1 MANNAELISQ
11 CEQKARTWLTPAFD
25 EETQNA
31 VKALLDADDKTELID
46 SFYQDLEFGTGGLRG
61 IMGAGSN
68 RMNIYTVGMA
78 TQGFA
83 NYLKKNFDGKDDISV
98 VVCHDCRNN
107 SRKFAETV
115 ADIFSANG
123 IKVYLFDDMRPTPE
137 CSFAIRHLKCQAGVN
152 VTASHNPKEYN
163 GYKAY
168 WEDGAQVLAPHDTGI
183 IDEVNKVTINDV
195 KFQGNKDLIQ
205 IIGEDID
212 KIYLDEIKKLSIDPE
227 VIKRQ
232 HDLKIVYTPLHG
244 TGMMLIPRCLKDW
257 GFDNVHCVKEQMVKD
272 GNFPTVKSPNP
283 ENGEALS
290 LAIRD
295 AKELDADIVMASD
308 PDADRVGMACKNDKG
323 EWVLINGNQTCLLFL
338 YYIITNRKAKG
349 LLKPT
354 DFIVKTIVTT
364 EVIKKIAD
372 KNNIEMRDCYT
383 GFKWIAREIRLS
395 EGKQQYI
402 GGGEESYGFLAEDFC
417 RDKDAVS
424 AMSLLAEICAFAK
437 DQGKTLYDL
446 LMGIYLEYGFS
457 KEQTVNV
464 VRPGKTGQDEI
475 KQMMSDFR
483 QNPPTELGGSK
494 VVLWKDYKTL
504 EGKNADGT
512 VEKLDMPDR
521 SNVLQ
526 WFCEDGTKVSVRPS
540 GTEPKIKFYVEVKD
554 TMTEASQYVELDK
567 KGAEKIAAIKKSLNL
582 D

>member
-1 MANNAELISQ
+1 MENSDLLAMVRSKAQGWLSESYDAETRAEVKRMLDNEDPSELI
-11 CEQKARTWLTPAFD
+11 EAFY
-25 EETQNA
+25 
-31 VKALLDADDKTELID
+31 K
-46 SFYQDLEFGTGGLRG
+46 DLEFGTGGLRG
-61 IMGAGSN
+61 IMGVGSN

-83 NYLKKNFDGKDDISV
+83 NYLKKNFKGKNDIAV

-115 ADIFSANG
+115 ADIFSAND

-137 CSFAIRHLKCQAGVN
+137 CSFAIRHLGCQAGVN
-152 VTASHNPKEYN
+152 ITASHNPKEYN

-183 IDEVNKVTINDV
+183 IDEVNNVKVEDV
-195 KFQGNKDLIQ
+195 KFAGNKQLIE

-212 KIYLDEIKKLSIDPE
+212 KVYLDEIHTLSIDPE
-227 VIKRQ
+227 VIKKQ

-244 TGMMLIPRCLKDW
+244 TGMMSIPRSLKLW

-272 GNFPTVKSPNP
+272 GNFPTVVSPNP
-283 ENGEALS
+283 ENGEALT
-290 LAIRD
+290 LALRD

-364 EVIKKIAD
+364 EVIKKVAD
-372 KNNIEMRDCYT
+372 KASIEMRDCYT
-383 GFKWIAREIRLS
+383 GFKWIAREIRIS
-395 EGKQQYI
+395 EGKQKYI
-402 GGGEESYGFLAEDFC
+402 GGGEESYGFLAQDFV

-424 AMSLLAEICAFAK
+424 AMSLLAEICAWAK
-437 DQGKTLYDL
+437 NQGKTLYDI
-446 LMGIYLEYGFS
+446 LMDIYLEYGFS
-457 KEQTVNV
+457 KEFTVNV
-464 VRPGKTGQDEI
+464 VRPGKTGADEI
-475 KQMMSDFR
+475 KQMMTDFR
-483 QNPPTELGGSK
+483 NNPPKELGGSK
-494 VVLWKDYKTL
+494 VVLVKDFQSLEATTVDGKKT
-504 EGKNADGT
+504 
-512 VEKLDMPDR
+512 KLDMPDT

-526 WFCEDGTKVSVRPS
+526 WFCDDDTKVSVRPS
-540 GTEPKIKFYVEVKD
+540 GTEPKIKFYLEIKG
-554 TMTEASQYVELDK
+554 TMKSASEYDALDAK
-567 KGAEKIAAIKKSLNL
+567 SSEKVAAIKKSLNL

>member
-1 MANNAELISQ
+1 MNNTELIAQ
-11 CEQKARTWLTPAFD
+11 CEAKARQWLSPAFD
-25 EETQNA
+25 EDTRKDVQQKLNA
-31 VKALLDADDKTELID
+31 EDKTDLIE
-46 SFYQDLEFGTGGLRG
+46 SFYKDLEFGTGGLRG

-68 RMNIYTVGMA
+68 RMNVYTVGMA

-83 NYLKKNFDGKDDISV
+83 NYLKLNFKDLNQISV

-115 ADIFSANG
+115 ADIFSAND

-137 CSFAIRHLKCQAGVN
+137 CSYAIRKLGCQAGVN
-152 VTASHNPKEYN
+152 ITASHNPKEYN

-168 WEDGAQVLAPHDTGI
+168 WEDGAQVLAPHDNGI
-183 IDEVNKVTINDV
+183 IAEVNKVTIDDV
-195 KFQGNKDLIQ
+195 KFEGNKELVE
-205 IIGEDID
+205 IIGAEID
-212 KIYLDEIKKLSIDPE
+212 KAYLEEIRTLSIDPE

-244 TGMMLIPRCLKDW
+244 TGMMSIPQSLKLW
-257 GFDNVHCVKEQMVKD
+257 GFDNVHCVEEQMQRSGD
-272 GNFPTVKSPNP
+272 FPTVKSPNP

-295 AKELDADIVMASD
+295 AKKLDADIVMASD

-349 LLKPT
+349 LLQPS

-364 EVIKKIAD
+364 ELIKKVAD
-372 KNNIEMRDCYT
+372 KAGIEMRDCYT
-383 GFKWIAREIRLS
+383 GFKWIAREIRIS
-395 EGKQQYI
+395 EGKQKYI
-402 GGGEESYGFLAEDFC
+402 GGGEESYGFMAQDFV

-424 AMSLLAEICAFAK
+424 AMSLLAEICAWAK
-437 DQGKTLYDL
+437 DQGKTLYDV
-446 LMGIYLEYGFS
+446 LMDIYMEYGFS
-457 KEQTVNV
+457 REFTINV
-464 VRPGKTGQDEI
+464 VRPGKTGADEI
-475 KQMMSDFR
+475 KQMMADFR
-483 QNPPTELGGSK
+483 SNPPKELGGSK
-494 VVLWKDYKTL
+494 ICLWKDFQAL
-504 EGKNADGT
+504 EAVQSDGT
-512 VEKLDMPDR
+512 KVKLDMPDT

-540 GTEPKIKFYVEVKD
+540 GTEPKIKFYLEVKGN
-554 TMTEASQYVELDK
+554 MTAPSEYETLM
-567 KGAEKIAAIKKSLNL
+567 EKSTQQIEAIKASLNL